1 MPPRGGT
8 QAGQRHREALPPR
21 QISCKILPVFNIE
34 MANPFDNVPRDLLA
48 ELQARL
54 REIGGTLETMPAESE
69 MWPSLLGSVM
79 LLDVEGWRFQYRVDV
94 KGRRLVVDS
103 AVFSGRK

>member
-1 MPPRGGT
+1 
-8 QAGQRHREALPPR
+8 
-21 QISCKILPVFNIE
+21 
-34 MANPFDNVPRDLLA
+34 MAKPFDNVPRDLLA